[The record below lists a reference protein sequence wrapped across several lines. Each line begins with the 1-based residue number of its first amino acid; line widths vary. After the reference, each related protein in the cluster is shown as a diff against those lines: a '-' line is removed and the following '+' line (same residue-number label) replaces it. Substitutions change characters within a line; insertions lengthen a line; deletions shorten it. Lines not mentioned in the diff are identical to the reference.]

1 MSDAVLMDGDVE
13 RFVREGVFLLKGAFP
28 RELADECRQ
37 LLWAT
42 TGCDERD
49 PTTWTKPVIRI
60 EGRGDAPFAAA
71 INTGRLHTAF
81 DQLAGRG
88 RWVPRNGIGTFPI
101 RFPVNDAPHDD
112 GWHIESTGA
121 NAKGDAIVDPASRE
135 RALLLLFLFSDVG
148 PDDAPTRVRLGSHH
162 YAARLL
168 FGTGKP
174 VGFLRAANELVPQT
188 EQLPEVA
195 ATGQAGDVWLCH
207 PFVVHAGQ
215 RHRGAQVKFMGQPP
229 LAGTGPID
237 PSRLSADRSPVE
249 EAVHRALSFL

>member
-1 MSDAVLMDGDVE
+1 MSDAVLTDGEVE
-13 RFVREGVFLLKGAFP
+13 RFVREGVFLLKRAFP

-37 LLWAT
+37 LLWAA

-88 RWVPRNGIGTFPI
+88 RWVPRNGIGTFPT

-121 NAKGDAIVDPASRE
+121 NAKGDAIVDPTSRE
-135 RALLLLFLFSDVG
+135 RV
-148 PDDAPTRVRLGSHH
+148 
-162 YAARLL
+162 
-168 FGTGKP
+168 
-174 VGFLRAANELVPQT
+174 LR
-188 EQLPEVA
+188 
-195 ATGQAGDVWLCH
+195 
-207 PFVVHAGQ
+207 Q
-215 RHRGAQVKFMGQPP
+215 RCLR
-229 LAGTGPID
+229 
-237 PSRLSADRSPVE
+237 SAWIST
-249 EAVHRALSFL
+249 AC